1 MREVAHKPVNFR
13 QTKVFESKKKD
24 IDNQNIKIYNF
35 VQSTILEK
43 QAKMIEKR
51 QQKILETLS
60 RQKAA
65 SVGELSDQL
74 GVSAVTIRTDLNQ
87 LAKAGRVVRTHGG
100 AQLAGERL
108 RQETSFAT
116 RQQMFAEQKRA
127 IGRLAASLVQPNES
141 ILLDAST
148 TAVAVG
154 HALKEMRE
162 TYNVTAVTTG
172 IWTALELLG
181 APHINV
187 VLCGG
192 QVRNTTGSIAGSIT
206 NETLAKF
213 HFSKAF
219 LGGWGITLENGLT
232 DSPLMEVEL
241 KKLVVNNSQET
252 IAVVDSSKFGRV
264 GLATFA
270 TIDQISHIITTN
282 ETSNDTIENYRN
294 SGSDVLVAELS

>member
-1 MREVAHKPVNFR
+1 
-13 QTKVFESKKKD
+13 
-24 IDNQNIKIYNF
+24 
-35 VQSTILEK
+35 
-43 QAKMIEKR
+43 MIGKR

-60 RQKAA
+60 RQTTA
-65 SVGELSDQL
+65 SVGELSDQF

-116 RQQMFAEQKRA
+116 RQQLFAEQKRA
-127 IGRLAASLVQPNES
+127 IGRLAASLVQSNES

-219 LGGWGITLENGLT
+219 LGAWGITPENGLT

-264 GLATFA
+264 GLASFA
-270 TIDQISHIITTN
+270 TIDQITRIVTD
-282 ETSNDTIENYRN
+282 NDAPLENIN
-294 SGSDVLVAELS
+294 WFIKSGIDILTADLNL

>member
-1 MREVAHKPVNFR
+1 
-13 QTKVFESKKKD
+13 
-24 IDNQNIKIYNF
+24 
-35 VQSTILEK
+35 
-43 QAKMIEKR
+43 MIEKR
-51 QQKILETLS
+51 QQQILETLS
-60 RQKAA
+60 RQKTAT
-65 SVGELSDQL
+65 VGELSNQL

-87 LAKAGRVVRTHGG
+87 LAKQGRVVRTHGG
-100 AQLAGERL
+100 AHLAGERL
-108 RQETSFAT
+108 RQENSYAT
-116 RQQMFAEQKRA
+116 RQQLFAEQKRQ
-127 IGRLAASLVQPNES
+127 IGQLAASLVKPNES

-192 QVRNTTGSIAGSIT
+192 HVRDTTGSITGAIT
-206 NETLAKF
+206 NEILARF

-219 LGGWGITLENGLT
+219 LGAWGITIAEGLT

-241 KKLVVNNSQET
+241 KKLIVQNSQEI
-252 IAVVDSSKFGRV
+252 IAVVDSNKFGRI
-264 GLATFA
+264 GLASFA
-270 TIDQISHIITTN
+270 TTAQITRIITTQEAPAKN
-282 ETSNDTIENYRN
+282 IKAFREAGIQVLTAQEN
-294 SGSDVLVAELS
+294 A